1 MSQFMFN
8 PTGAGF
14 GNTMDPLSNL
24 DALERRKREMAQAQA
39 EFDAARAR
47 ARAKREAEE
56 AARRPASVEAPAS
69 APTAPA
75 AAAPAAKPNAS
86 TSASAAEPDKYSLL
100 RKAAQDRYQ
109 AELSRMADISTSGGV
124 VPPLSSKRA
133 GQRYENEL
141 NRLAA
146 IQAMERD
153 RAARREALVSR
164 VNERKAAQAAR
175 RAQIAAMRQRQADE
189 ASQAGIAEAR
199 DIIQASQSVNLAAL
213 QERQFLDRLMEGALA
228 PRTPATNQFRA
239 ALAQTPTGRLMDL
252 AKPTDAVPHPYSQEI
267 NDLRDPVFGRP
278 DPGVGYMGEYRED
291 PLNPRTLQTRE
302 AYDVAD
308 PAFGAPLYGGPYRP
322 SPTTPELADLSPAEL
337 SAIDPVFQNPF
348 FPGPT
353 GRSPSRAVSKADMT
367 LSDLAALDPVYGDPQ
382 RVGPDL
388 SLPPRLDRS
397 DLERMDPAFGNPLK
411 PGTPNTMAELPAMT
425 DTQYEQMDQ
434 GSVKGSQKPSVPT
447 DTQMEMVPG
456 QLRSKV
462 SQLTDEQAA
471 ELSRL
476 ATSAG
481 APTATEQIRRQLAE
495 TRRPSRMVEPLDP
508 RKAVTRGVENRM
520 IVDRSIAAN
529 QAAEAERQRRLAEL
543 ARYPEVVRLLN
554 ELAGPGGLR

>member
-1 MSQFMFN
+1 MSQFMSN

-39 EFDAARAR
+39 EFDAARER

-56 AARRPASVEAPAS
+56 AARRPASAEAPAS

-164 VNERKAAQAAR
+164 VNERKAAQSAR

-199 DIIQASQSVNLAAL
+199 DIIQAGQSVNPAAL

-228 PRTPATNQFRA
+228 PRTPTTNPIRA
-239 ALAQTPTGRLMDL
+239 AVAQTPTGRLMDL

-308 PAFGAPLYGGPYRP
+308 PAFGSPFYMGPLRPNPNQPDLTDPQLEQLFSDAAALARRP
-322 SPTTPELADLSPAEL
+322 SP
-337 SAIDPVFQNPF
+337 
-348 FPGPT
+348 
-353 GRSPSRAVSKADMT
+353 
-367 LSDLAALDPVYGDPQ
+367 
-382 RVGPDL
+382 
-388 SLPPRLDRS
+388 
-397 DLERMDPAFGNPLK
+397 
-411 PGTPNTMAELPAMT
+411 MT
-425 DTQYEQMDQ
+425 DTQLEQLSSDVSAQASQPVTLLDQ
-434 GSVKGSQKPSVPT
+434 
-447 DTQMEMVPG
+447 
-456 QLRSKV
+456 
-462 SQLTDEQAA
+462 
-471 ELSRL
+471 
-476 ATSAG
+476 
-481 APTATEQIRRQLAE
+481 INRQLAQ
-495 TRRPSRMVEPLDP
+495 TRKPSRMSNPPQKPREPQYGEVPPEVEAYD
-508 RKAVTRGVENRM
+508 RM
-520 IVDRSIAAN
+520 IAEGRPIIERSIAAN

-543 ARYPEVVRLLN
+543 ARYPEVARLLN
-554 ELAGPGGLR
+554 ELASPGGLR